1 MKVVNIRGS
10 VEDMVIGPEQ
20 GATRLFLWCVT
31 EPAGQ
36 VLGRHHHHGEEL
48 FRVLYGRLRFEVG
61 TDVREVG
68 PGEVIIVP
76 PGVEHSHVA
85 LEDTELEVIGEI
97 GSGVF
102 ITVEQPDGT
111 ARVQE
116 LFVRDV
122 PWSRVP
128 EDDSHYISREEQLRR
143 FRNDPQ
149 DLPPA

>member
-1 MKVVNIRGS
+1 
-10 VEDMVIGPEQ
+10 
-20 GATRLFLWCVT
+20 
-31 EPAGQ
+31 
-36 VLGRHHHHGEEL
+36 
-48 FRVLYGRLRFEVG
+48 VLYGRLRFEVG
-61 TDVREVG
+61 RDVREVG
-68 PGEVIIVP
+68 PGEVIIIP
-76 PGVEHSHVA
+76 PDVEHGHVA